1 MELKK
6 YHFTVKTW
14 RGTDRSTQEVPDS
27 LKELFSYT
35 DTLSG
40 VFVHHENLDRQVDD
54 ALNYLKKEHVFSSRK
69 YYRCHYHFYMLP
81 DIGKFRLSCIC
92 DVNGKNIYS
101 DESINRLLTAHGFS
115 KEQTYDMSVII
126 EDGMA
131 ETDKLWDEY
140 YLYHLLSINE
150 LLAHGDNSESLGD
163 YMEGHE
169 KELDEQFVK
178 FQFTQNEHTTGLL
191 DCYRKS
197 PLAFRNRAWNKNG
210 PLVKSLTKS
219 EIIRYLKL
227 PSSQKKRVTYSNY
240 TRALKNFID
249 DVRKVSTSI
258 SAFDVESLLSSTFI
272 KSMSANHDDITGRG
286 LSTRPLYNEF
296 HYLLDELHCGNKLS
310 AGLQKWYTM
319 VTTLHNDASNLK
331 PVEILSVLAAI
342 LNTNAAFR
350 SCDLDKG
357 LTIIST
363 AVSSYNT
370 VEVVRFIT
378 EMVLDYDD
386 VLASYGEWMKNL
398 SSADNSVFDLVPSL
412 AIALMV
418 GEGKTELKRYNN
430 QRTME
435 FKSSMKPYL

>member
-6 YHFTVKTW
+6 YHFTARNYKKEN
-14 RGTDRSTQEVPDS
+14 RSTQELPDS
-27 LKELFSYT
+27 LKEMLSYAPNIA
-35 DTLSG
+35 G
-40 VFVHHENLDRQVDD
+40 VFVHHENLDEQVNDV
-54 ALNYLKKEHVFSSRK
+54 LKHLKRYGSSSRYNYCV
-69 YYRCHYHFYMLP
+69 YYNMFP
-81 DIGKFRLSCIC
+81 DIGTFQLSRAC
-92 DVNGKNIYS
+92 DLNRKSTYS
-101 DESINRLLTAHGFS
+101 EKSIGALLSTQGFP
-115 KEQTYDMSVII
+115 KEQVYDMSVII

-150 LLAHGDNSESLGD
+150 LLAYGGNSESLGD

-169 KELDEQFVK
+169 KELDTQFTK

-227 PSSQKKRVTYSNY
+227 PSSRRERVTHANY

-249 DVRKVSTSI
+249 DVRNVSTSI

-286 LSTRPLYNEF
+286 LSIRPLYNEF
-296 HYLLDELHCGNKLS
+296 RYLLDELQCGNKLS

-319 VTTLHNDASNLK
+319 VTALHNNASNLK

-342 LNTNAAFR
+342 LNSNMAFR
-350 SCDLDKG
+350 SCDLEKS

-363 AVSSYNT
+363 AVSSHNT
-370 VEVVRFIT
+370 VEAVRFIT

-412 AIALMV
+412 AIALMI
-418 GEGKTELKRYNN
+418 GDGKTELKRYNN

>member
-27 LKELFSYT
+27 LKELFNYSN
-35 DTLSG
+35 TLSG
-40 VFVHHENLDRQVDD
+40 VFVHHENLDQQVDD
-54 ALNYLKKEHVFSSRK
+54 ALNYLKKERAFSSK
-69 YYRCHYHFYMLP
+69 YYHYHFYLLP
-81 DIGKFRLSCIC
+81 DIGTLQLSRAC
-92 DVNGKNIYS
+92 DLNGESAYSEKRNIS
-101 DESINRLLTAHGFS
+101 ALLSAHGFS
-115 KEQTYDMSVII
+115 KEQAYDMSVII
-126 EDGMA
+126 ENGMV

-140 YLYHLLSINE
+140 YLYHLLGINE

-169 KELDEQFVK
+169 KELDEQFVQ

-227 PSSQKKRVTYSNY
+227 PSSRREKVTYSNY

-249 DVRKVSTSI
+249 DVRNVSTSI

-319 VTTLHNDASNLK
+319 VTTLHNNASNLK
-331 PVEILSVLAAI
+331 PVEVLSVLAAI

-370 VEVVRFIT
+370 VEAVRFIT

>member
-6 YHFTVKTW
+6 YHFTSRNYKQ
-14 RGTDRSTQEVPDS
+14 DARSTQELPDA
-27 LKELFSYT
+27 LKEMFSYAPHIA
-35 DTLSG
+35 G
-40 VFVHHENLDRQVDD
+40 VFVHHENLDQQVND
-54 ALNYLKKEHVFSSRK
+54 ALKYLKRHGSPLRYK
-69 YYRCHYHFYMLP
+69 YYDCYYMFPNIGTFQLSHTCNPGEKKTHYYDRRINQL
-81 DIGKFRLSCIC
+81 LS
-92 DVNGKNIYS
+92 
-101 DESINRLLTAHGFS
+101 AHGFS
-115 KEQTYDMSVII
+115 KEQVYDMSTII

-140 YLYHLLSINE
+140 YLYHLLGINE

-169 KELDEQFVK
+169 KELDTQFVK
-178 FQFTQNEHTTGLL
+178 FQFTQNEHTTDLL

-197 PLAFRNRAWNKNG
+197 PIAFRNRAWNKNG

-296 HYLLDELHCGNKLS
+296 HYLLDELHCGKKLS

-319 VTTLHNDASNLK
+319 ATALHNNASNLK
-331 PVEILSVLAAI
+331 PVEVLSVLAAI
-342 LNTNAAFR
+342 LNSNMAFR
-350 SCDLDKG
+350 SCDLEKS

-363 AVSSYNT
+363 AVSSHNT
-370 VEVVRFIT
+370 VEAVRFIT

-435 FKSSMKPYL
+435 FKSAMKPYL